1 MEKQVF
7 RILSIDGGGIRGI
20 FPAKFLAE
28 IEGELEASGS
38 QKKQIFEHF
47 DLIAGTSTGGIL
59 AIGLALG
66 IPAAKL
72 YHLYRENA
80 REIFG
85 RKKGFFRQ
93 LLYSAYDRRYLEAR
107 LREEFQAA
115 GGGVDPRL
123 VDCKTAVCIPIY
135 DLMEGRTSVLKSKY
149 HPAFNRDYHIPAY
162 QAALATAAAPTFF
175 DPYSSSYQDL
185 KGLDQTFSNK
195 VDGGVFANN
204 PALLAIIEAQK
215 AFKIPLPELQVLSIG
230 TGHQKFNDA
239 CSRSKWGILY
249 WINFRRKRIME
260 LFMQGQSQQ
269 VQNLISL
276 LQKGIDKQEG
286 ENFLYTRID
295 TELDNTCMIELDE
308 TCPLKLDKLAE
319 KAQKAFQ
326 DHGNELL
333 NSFFVPVPV
342 HTVRKAT

>member
-1 MEKQVF
+1 MEKKTIRV
-7 RILSIDGGGIRGI
+7 LSIDGGGIRGI

-28 IEGELEASGS
+28 IEGELEAKGAE
-38 QKKQIFEHF
+38 KKQIFEHF
-47 DLIAGTSTGGIL
+47 DLITGTSTGGIL

-66 IPAAKL
+66 IPALKL
-72 YHLYRENA
+72 YNLYKESA
-80 REIFG
+80 GEIFG
-85 RKKGFFRQ
+85 DKKCFLKQ
-93 LLYSAYDRRYLEAR
+93 LLHSAHDRGNLEML
-107 LREEFQAA
+107 LRKEFQAA
-115 GGGVDPRL
+115 NGGIDPRL
-123 VDCKTAVCIPIY
+123 ADCKTGVCVPVY
-135 DLMEGRTSVLKSKY
+135 DLMEGRASVLKSRY
-149 HPAFNRDYHIPAY
+149 HPAFNRDYHIPAF

-175 DPYSSSYQDL
+175 DPYSASYKDQ
-185 KGLDQTFSNK
+185 KGIEQTFSNK

-204 PALLAIIEAQK
+204 PALLGIIEAQK
-215 AFKIPLPELQVLSIG
+215 AFDVSLSQLEVLSIG

-239 CSRSKWGILY
+239 CARSKWGISY
-249 WINFRRKRIME
+249 WINGKRKRIIE

-308 TCPLKLDKLAE
+308 TCPIKLGKLAE

-326 DHGNELL
+326 DHGNAVLKH
-333 NSFFVPVPV
+333 FFAPKYVE
-342 HTVRKAT
+342 KE